1 MFLVVLG
8 LYFGTCGA
16 HHQTLCTCLQ
26 VQNKKHAWTSC
37 SCVQHFRPPM
47 LDDVHATHAT
57 FSRDGK
63 TILANFGGT
72 PRFASLYMSFDVLH
86 LACSLH
92 STVCTPQSTLVQ
104 TVPRCAL
111 YGCRY
116 SLNHVVLSP
125 MNSTAGEHIY
135 TFDVDQHQAPVSFC
149 MRSSQ
154 SSPTSHAATATN
166 AAATFAPA
174 SLASLAAN
182 RAGVTK
188 DADTVPPKR
197 VLPSLSAR
205 SMKLKE
211 QGNHH
216 CAGKRWFQVIHSL
229 PKRIA

>member
-1 MFLVVLG
+1 MTSTQPTPHFPAMAKLSW
-8 LYFGTCGA
+8 
-16 HHQTLCTCLQ
+16 QTLGVRLVLHRCTCRLTCCTWRA
-26 VQNKKHAWTSC
+26 VC
-37 SCVQHFRPPM
+37 
-47 LDDVHATHAT
+47 
-57 FSRDGK
+57 
-63 TILANFGGT
+63 T
-72 PRFASLYMSFDVLH
+72 PQSALHSLHSTVYTPQSTLH
-86 LACSLH
+86 SLH

-197 VLPSLSAR
+197 VLPSLSAW